1 MKKVFSIVAVAGI
14 VAFASCGDAAEAA
27 KKLADSLRADS
38 IRLANIADST
48 AKAFSADSAK
58 QANAADSAAKAVA
71 ADSVAKAAEVKK
83 K

>member
-1 MKKVFSIVAVAGI
+1 MKKLFSIIAVAGI

-38 IRLANIADST
+38 IRLATIADST
-48 AKAFSADSAK
+48 AKAISADSAAK
-58 QANAADSAAKAVA
+58 AVAADSAAKAVA
-71 ADSVAKAAEVKK
+71 ADSAAKAAEVKK